1 MKREKTEKVK
11 NENAHNFPYLLT
23 PHLTPFG
30 LGGGGAG
37 NIGKKDVAKQGGGGS
52 AVSPT
57 LRVNNKLLVMKVKDS
72 VANSL

>member
-1 MKREKTEKVK
+1 M
-11 NENAHNFPYLLT
+11 LT

-30 LGGGGAG
+30 LGGGAG

-72 VANSL
+72 VANSLMTANMRDKENIAKRELC